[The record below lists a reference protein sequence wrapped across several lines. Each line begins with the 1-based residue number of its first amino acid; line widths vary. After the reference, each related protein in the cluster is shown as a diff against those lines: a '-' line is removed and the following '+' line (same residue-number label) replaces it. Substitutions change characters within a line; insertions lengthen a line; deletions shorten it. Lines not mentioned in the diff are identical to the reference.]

1 MNRTLGLLVLPLAM
15 AALSGCLTHVAAR
28 PDSPSRGILWRPDYA
43 TAAADASS
51 SGRPLLVV
59 MVAGELKDDC

>member
-1 MNRTLGLLVLPLAM
+1 MKRTVGLLVLPLAM

-28 PDSPSRGILWRPDYA
+28 EDSPSRGILWRPDFE
-43 TAAADASS
+43 TAAADAAS

-59 MVAGELKDDC
+59 MVAGEFRDAC